1 MLPHTHQCLFGDNPT
16 PMDWPADLTA
26 GVSDMLL
33 PLSYLWNKLNLRL
46 RVLIAFA
53 LFTDEL

>member
-1 MLPHTHQCLFGDNPT
+1 
-16 PMDWPADLTA
+16 MDWPADLTA